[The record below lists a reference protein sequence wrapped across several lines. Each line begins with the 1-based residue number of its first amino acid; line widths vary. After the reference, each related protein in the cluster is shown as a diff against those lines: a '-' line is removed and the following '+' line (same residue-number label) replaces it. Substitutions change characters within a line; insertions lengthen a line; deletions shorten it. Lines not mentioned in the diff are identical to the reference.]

1 MKLKHISILVVLL
14 MSFSFTTMAQ
24 VEDEEVQ
31 MYSFS
36 STRGLGSKN
45 VHDFGAIKTVSTFT
59 IELKNMGDTKMHIGN
74 ISIPGK
80 IGVTLLK
87 KVIKPG
93 EKGGI
98 VVTVEPKLF
107 KKGKFNK
114 KLIISTVTQKTN
126 GTVVKKMAAYHLKG
140 QIL

>member
-14 MSFSFTTMAQ
+14 MSFSLTTLAQ

-36 STRGLGSKN
+36 SSRGLASKN
-45 VHDFGAIKTVSTFT
+45 VHDFGAVKTVSSFT
-59 IELKNMGDTKMHIGN
+59 IELKNTGETKMHIGN

-80 IGVTLLK
+80 IGVTILK
-87 KVIKPG
+87 KVINPG
-93 EKGGI
+93 EIGGI
-98 VVTVEPKLF
+98 LVTVDPKLF
-107 KKGKFNK
+107 RKGEFKK

-126 GTVVKKMAAYHLKG
+126 GTVVKKMAAYNLKG